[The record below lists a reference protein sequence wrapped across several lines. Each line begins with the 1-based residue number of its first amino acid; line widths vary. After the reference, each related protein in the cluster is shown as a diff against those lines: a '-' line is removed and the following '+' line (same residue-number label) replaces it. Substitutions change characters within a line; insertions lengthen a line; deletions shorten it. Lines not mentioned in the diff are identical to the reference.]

1 MVWFFVYK
9 YLFCRWKSI
18 LSAAVSRS
26 TSQTEKS
33 EPGDTEIIKAG
44 IMSSDQNLDKVGKKP
59 EPRDSD
65 ELAPRDSKSIPV
77 KLYQE
82 NSPKLAKKGKKKSF
96 ILKYRSTRGLD
107 DWTSR
112 GEEKYL

>member
-1 MVWFFVYK
+1 MC
-9 YLFCRWKSI
+9 CRWKSI

-44 IMSSDQNLDKVGKKP
+44 ILSSDQNLDKVGKQP

-65 ELAPRDSKSIPV
+65 ELAPKDSKPIPV
-77 KLYQE
+77 NLYNE
-82 NSPKLAKKGKKKSF
+82 NSPKLVKKGKKMIAKP
-96 ILKYRSTRGLD
+96 RSTHL
-107 DWTSR
+107 
-112 GEEKYL
+112 YLSSGVPGGGILWDYLYT

>member
-1 MVWFFVYK
+1 
-9 YLFCRWKSI
+9 LCCRWKSI

-44 IMSSDQNLDKVGKKP
+44 ILSSDQNLDKVGKQP

-65 ELAPRDSKSIPV
+65 ELAPKDSKPIPV
-77 KLYQE
+77 NLYNE
-82 NSPKLAKKGKKKSF
+82 NSPKLVKKGKKNDS
-96 ILKYRSTRGLD
+96 
-107 DWTSR
+107 
-112 GEEKYL
+112 EA